1 MKLRT
6 QRMVDTYVGGLAIAA
21 LRPATKLLGA
31 ILRRNHALT
40 VGKEIV
46 WIKMLGGGSLLLATP
61 MLLGFRRAFPGV
73 KMVLVTTPAV
83 KPFAELTG
91 VFDEYRVIDQ
101 RGTLRPF
108 ASAFKALL
116 KTWRADCVI
125 DLEAYSRLTTVFT
138 TLTMARNRISFWLE
152 DIFWRRG
159 LSSHLVFFNRS
170 SPSYVFYDRIGDLF
184 GVKAASHDETRA
196 AVLAACGIADVP
208 GVSGQVAVGFACSDL
223 AYERMLTPEQWI
235 QVFRDNLRPEH
246 RTFLFLG
253 GAGDR
258 VKGQA
263 IIDAV
268 RPHFP
273 GIELRNCCGDMTLAQ
288 SMGAIV
294 GSSEFWGIDSGLV
307 HLARIAGVRCVSY
320 WGPTDPS
327 TLLRPTPGLVET
339 IHYRKIACSPCVHSS
354 ETPPCRGDNRC
365 IQGLFAGPATSPT
378 TWTPVEFP
386 PERPPLGYRGVL
398 AALGRNIGFIAVAIV
413 LIYCIVGAF
422 DPPRLNW
429 GDSASD
435 FNAMSSGRNFDEYG
449 FIKLRLTPVVF
460 DLAAMTPQDSS
471 LVYTHYPQLPDLM
484 NGLERRLFGFT
495 DIVQF
500 RFVALAFSFASLFF
514 VYWLVRAYWSRQ
526 TAQIALALWVLN
538 PLWIQHADYLHH
550 APYAA
555 FFGFGSLYFLTRY
568 LREGNRGLHLAM
580 AGVFLFFVYESSYD
594 FWIFIPAMMAMIT
607 MAHYR
612 AVFSVP
618 VWRTLGI
625 LAGCAVFALM
635 AKWATNIWVLRGFSN
650 FLIDLRYQFAER
662 ATDDVTRTYWVSGI
676 WPTTYGRVERCFSG
690 LLFPVALFWALRPII
705 KRRWGTRW
713 PTLQGAGPNPFWILA
728 AAVPF
733 LLIFTELF
741 IGQYY
746 PTLLIL
752 PFYAVAC
759 AALASLLIDSGRLP
773 RLVGIAM
780 VVALFANAANET
792 LSFKKAFLSRDMI
805 RTLKPQLDSLA
816 PAKQVVLTNH
826 VFDAAYRY
834 YFHRNSMAMVLFPPG
849 RVNVALE
856 YYADPKR
863 PRFAS
868 SNGAV
873 FVQHKH
879 IKDELFDKGYY
890 YIFSRYRL
898 WRMWANPT
906 LYRSFVD
913 SLVMDRDST
922 LMASIAQVGDKLYE
936 NDDYSLWRIRPQMQL
951 YRPKQEDFDRPS
963 RPGPFRRN

>member
-1 MKLRT
+1 MNLRT
-6 QRMVDTYVGGLAIAA
+6 QRKVDTYVGGLAIAA

-31 ILRRNHALT
+31 VLRRNHALT

-61 MLLGFRRAFPGV
+61 MLLGFRRAYPGV

-83 KPFAELTG
+83 RPFAELTG
-91 VFDEYRVIDQ
+91 AFDEYRVIEP
-101 RGTLRPF
+101 GGLLKGLASTLI
-108 ASAFKALL
+108 ALL

-138 TLTMARNRISFWLE
+138 TLTMARNRVSFWLE

-170 SPSYVFYDRIGDLF
+170 SPSYVFYDRVADLF
-184 GVKAASHDETRA
+184 GVKVASRAETRA
-196 AVLAACGIADVP
+196 SVLEACGIRESTPVQ
-208 GVSGQVAVGFACSDL
+208 GQVAIGFACSDL
-223 AYERMLTPEQWI
+223 AYERMLTPVQWI

-253 GAGDR
+253 GPADR

-268 RPHFP
+268 RSQFP
-273 GIELRNCCGDMTLAQ
+273 GIELRNCCGDMTLKQ
-288 SMGAIV
+288 SVATIV
-294 GSSEFWGIDSGLV
+294 ESPEFWGIDSGLV
-307 HLARIAGVRCVSY
+307 HVARIAGARSVSY
-320 WGPTDPS
+320 WGPTDPA
-327 TLLRPTPGLVET
+327 TLLRPTPELHET

-354 ETPPCRGDNRC
+354 ETPPCKGDNRC

-386 PERPPLGYRGVL
+386 PERPPLGFRGVL
-398 AALGRNIGFIAVAIV
+398 AALGRNIGFIAVAVV

-435 FNAMSSGRNFDEYG
+435 FNAMSSGRNFDEHG
-449 FIKLRLTPVVF
+449 FLNLRLTPVVF
-460 DLAAMTPQDSS
+460 DLDKMAPQDSS

-484 NGLERRLFGFT
+484 NGLERRLLGFT

-514 VYWLVRAYWSRQ
+514 IYQLVLAYWSRQ
-526 TAQIALALWVLN
+526 TAQIALALWVVN

-555 FFGFGSLYFLTRY
+555 FFGFGSLYFLARY

-580 AGVFLFFVYESSYD
+580 AGVFLFFVYEASYD
-594 FWIFIPAMMAMIT
+594 FWIFIPALMAMMT
-607 MAHYR
+607 VAHYR
-612 AVFSVP
+612 TVFSVP

-650 FLIDLRYQFAER
+650 FLVDLRYQFAER

-690 LLFPVALFWALRPII
+690 LLFPVAIFWALIPLI

-713 PTLQGAGPNPFWILA
+713 TAVQSAGPNPFWILA

-759 AALASLLIDSGRLP
+759 AAFASLLLHSGRIW
-773 RLVGIAM
+773 RLVAIGM
-780 VVALFANAANET
+780 VAALFANAGNET
-792 LSFKKAFLSRDMI
+792 LTFKKAFLSREMI
-805 RTLKPQLDSLA
+805 RTLEPKLDSLA
-816 PAKQVVLTNH
+816 PPKQVVLTNH

-834 YFHRNSMAMVLFPPG
+834 YFHRNSVAMVLYPPM
-849 RVNVALE
+849 RANVALE

-863 PRFAS
+863 PRYATS
-868 SNGAV
+868 AGAI

-913 SLVMDRDST
+913 SLVVDRDST
-922 LMASIAQVGDKLYE
+922 LMSFVARLGDKIYDSE
-936 NDDYSLWRIRPQMQL
+936 DYSLWRIRPRAEL
-951 YRPKQEDFDRPS
+951 YRPKQEKEPQPER
-963 RPGPFRRN
+963 GPFRRN